1 MQRKLIGP
9 GELCERIQRLLEWHR
24 CFDICFGGAGADK
37 SISFTMA
44 IDLIADVVVFVRVE
58 VLNGIY

>member
-1 MQRKLIGP
+1 MGKLIGP
-9 GELCERIQRLLEWHR
+9 GELCELIQRLWEWHR
-24 CFDICFGGAGADK
+24 CFDSWFGGAGADK

-44 IDLIADVVVFVRVE
+44 IDLIADVVVVVRVE